1 VHPGTEVHAADELEG
16 RTMPPGR
23 KLLMSPGWLLL
34 GAALAVNAQTLATTG
49 RVSTTAESV
58 CVLRAVAAKH
68 PDPKIRNPDYLAEK
82 FVSAE
87 FWRTSPFRADP
98 ERARHNPSY
107 FWVNARTHHMD
118 ALLVEALSAG
128 ATQVVNLGAG
138 LDSRAYRFRERFP
151 QVRFFELDLP
161 AMITAKRER
170 VVKIF
175 GAVPDRVVLLPTDFN
190 ARPLDLVLREGGYDR
205 AQRTFFIWEGVTM
218 YLPEAAN
225 LSTLRFIRSG
235 SASGSSVVY
244 DYVLDA
250 ALRPDGGGIYGAKSA
265 AAYVASVGEPLLTG
279 WSQRQA
285 AEIATREGLVV
296 VSDVGPAELTM
307 RYLIGADGQ
316 PDGMMAEFP
325 RIIHARV
332 P

>member
-1 VHPGTEVHAADELEG
+1 MAVG
-16 RTMPPGR
+16 RR
-23 KLLMSPGWLLL
+23 VLKSPGWLLL
-34 GAALAVNAQTLATTG
+34 GVALVANAETLATSG

-58 CVLRAVAAKH
+58 CMLRAVAAKH
-68 PDPKIRNPDYLAEK
+68 PDAKIRNPDYLAEK

-87 FWRTSPFRADP
+87 LWRTSPFRTDP
-98 ERARHNPSY
+98 DRARHNPNY

-118 ALLVEALSAG
+118 AALIDALSTG
-128 ATQVVNLGAG
+128 TTQVVNLGAG
-138 LDSRAYRFRERFP
+138 FDSRAYRFRERFP

-161 AMITAKRER
+161 TMIDAKRER

-175 GAVPDRVVLLPTDFN
+175 GAVPDRVVLVPTDFTT
-190 ARPLDLVLREGGYDR
+190 RPLDAVLRDAGYDR
-205 AQRTFFIWEGVTM
+205 TQRTLFIWEGVTM

-250 ALRPDGGGIYGAKSA
+250 TLRPDGGGLYGAKST
-265 AAYVASVGEPLLTG
+265 AAYLASVGEPLLTG

-285 AEIATREGLVV
+285 ADIATREGLMV
-296 VSDVGPAELTM
+296 VSDVGPAELTA
-307 RYLIGADGQ
+307 RYLIGSDGQ
-316 PDGMMAEFP
+316 PDGMMGEFP
-325 RIIHARV
+325 RIMHVRV

>member
-1 VHPGTEVHAADELEG
+1 VRGLISAMCSLI
-16 RTMPPGR
+16 
-23 KLLMSPGWLLL
+23 L
-34 GAALAVNAQTLATTG
+34 GMGLVPANAQTLATSG

-58 CVLRAVAAKH
+58 CVLRAIAAKH
-68 PDPKIRNPDYLAEK
+68 LDPKVRNPDYLAEK

-87 FWRTSPFRADP
+87 FWRTSPFRDYP
-98 ERARHNPSY
+98 DRARHNPIY
-107 FWVNARTHHMD
+107 FWVNARTHHID
-118 ALLVEALSAG
+118 ALLVEALSTG

-151 QVRFFELDLP
+151 QARFFELDLP
-161 AMITAKRER
+161 AMIAAKRER

-175 GAVPDRVVLLPTDFN
+175 GAVPDRVVLVPIDFTT
-190 ARPLDLVLREGGYDR
+190 RPLGEVLREAGYDR

-225 LSTLRFIRSG
+225 LTTLRFIRSG
-235 SASGSSVVY
+235 SASDSSLVY

-250 ALRPDGGGIYGAKSA
+250 ALQPDGGGIYGAKST
-265 AAYVASVGEPLLTG
+265 AAYLASVGEPLLTG

-285 AEIATREGLVV
+285 AAIATREGMVV
-296 VSDVGPAELTM
+296 VSDVGPAELTT
-307 RYLIGADGQ
+307 RYLTGSDGQ
-316 PDGMMAEFP
+316 PDGMMVEFP
-325 RIIHARV
+325 RIIQVRV

>member
-1 VHPGTEVHAADELEG
+1 MPTG
-16 RTMPPGR
+16 RR
-23 KLLMSPGWLLL
+23 LLTAPGWLAL
-34 GAALAVNAQTLATTG
+34 GLALAANAQTLATSG

-58 CVLRAVAAKH
+58 CVLRAIAAKH
-68 PDPKIRNPDYLAEK
+68 LDPKVRNPDYLAEK

-87 FWRTSPFRADP
+87 FWRAFPFRDDP
-98 ERARHNPSY
+98 DRARHNPNY

-118 ALLVEALSAG
+118 ALLVEALSTG

-138 LDSRAYRFRERFP
+138 FDSRAYRFRERFP
-151 QVRFFELDLP
+151 QARFFELDLP
-161 AMITAKRER
+161 AMIGAKRER

-175 GAVPDRVVLLPTDFN
+175 GAVPDRVVLVSTDFTT
-190 ARPLDLVLREGGYDR
+190 RPLDEVLRDAGYDR
-205 AQRTFFIWEGVTM
+205 TQRTFFIWEGVTM

-250 ALRPDGGGIYGAKSA
+250 ALRPDGGGIYGAKST
-265 AAYVASVGEPLLTG
+265 AAYLASVGEPLLTG
-279 WSQRQA
+279 WNQRQA
-285 AEIATREGLVV
+285 AAIATRAGLVV
-296 VSDVGPAELTM
+296 VSDIGPAELTA
-307 RYLIGADGQ
+307 RYLTGSDGQ
-316 PDGMMAEFP
+316 PDGMMVEFP
-325 RIIHARV
+325 RIIHVRV